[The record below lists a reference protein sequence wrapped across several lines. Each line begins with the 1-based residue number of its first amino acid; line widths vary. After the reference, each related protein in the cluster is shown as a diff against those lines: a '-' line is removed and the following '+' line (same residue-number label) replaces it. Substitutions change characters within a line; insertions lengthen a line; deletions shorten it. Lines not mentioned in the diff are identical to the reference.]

1 MSPNEAWK
9 ALLMSARTVA
19 LAIMASSMQLS
30 SESGT
35 LLLGRRAPAIAVS
48 RGTEMSVADL
58 HSSCQGSFSSAAK
71 VFPEAK
77 IKGHLMNQFTYESNS
92 NYTVT
97 KCSRNLRN

>member
-1 MSPNEAWK
+1 MDTPLNEAWK

-58 HSSCQGSFSSAAK
+58 HSSCQGSFSSVK

-77 IKGHLMNQFTYESNS
+77 IKGQLMIQFTYESTYN
-92 NYTVT
+92 
-97 KCSRNLRN
+97 

>member
-1 MSPNEAWK
+1 MDTPLNEAWK

-58 HSSCQGSFSSAAK
+58 HSSCQGSFSSAK
-71 VFPEAK
+71 LFPEAK
-77 IKGHLMNQFTYESNS
+77 IKGHLMNQLTYESTS
-92 NYTVT
+92 N
-97 KCSRNLRN
+97 